1 MNMKR
6 LIITKHIN
14 WLAARIHYLP
24 LYLLLLTLFSCSK
37 DKQLDMDILKAK
49 ITNSIS
55 YVLGG
60 NVVTLNNTNYN
71 FTNVHIGVAIA
82 LSEQT
87 KSADTITAVV
97 DPSLVAAY
105 NNEHQETNAAL
116 PDGSFGVTH
125 DGVFPVAAS
134 ASAATDSL
142 YVLLKDGTSLKNGS
156 VYLVPVRLTAKNGA
170 KLKFSTYY
178 FKMRVTIG
186 ALKVMMNGVTTYKGS
201 IVTRIVNGGAYNVTY
216 IGSFPDSLKFSVKTN
231 SIFPA
236 HDLIV
241 EASVL
246 TSTQTDSL
254 SKAKGFGALSYP
266 ADTYTLSK
274 PLANVGTK
282 SQVSTDSIVVKFR
295 NKESFKTLT
304 YYLFSLKLKHYKGTE
319 YGVPPVLTN
328 DSSSVY
334 IRLFLL

>member
-6 LIITKHIN
+6 LIINKHIN

-82 LSEQT
+82 LTEQT

-97 DPSLVAAY
+97 DPSLVADY
-105 NNEHQETNAAL
+105 NNEHQETNFAL

-142 YVLLKDGTSLKNGS
+142 YVLLKDGSSLKNGS
-156 VYLVPVRLTAKNGA
+156 VYLVPVRLTAKNGS

-178 FKMRVTIG
+178 FKIRVTIG
-186 ALKVMMNGVTTYKGS
+186 ALKVIMDGVTVYKGS
-201 IVTRIVNGGAYNVTY
+201 KVTRIVNGGALNATY
-216 IGSFPDSLKFSVKTN
+216 TSSFPDSLKFSVKIN
-231 SIFPA
+231 SLFPA
-236 HDLIV
+236 HDVVV
-241 EASVL
+241 EGAAL
-246 TSTQTDSL
+246 TVTQTDSL
-254 SKAKGFGALSYP
+254 NKAKNFGALSFP
-266 ADTYTLSK
+266 VDTYTISQ
-274 PLANVGTK
+274 PLAHVGTK
-282 SQVSTDSIVVKFR
+282 SQISTDSIVVRFK
-295 NKESFKTLT
+295 NKTLFKSLNW
-304 YYLFSLKLKHYKGTE
+304 YLFSIKLKHYKGTE

-334 IRLFLL
+334 IRVFVF